1 MPRHYESTEVRKRQI
16 ADAAL
21 LVIAQEGLSRFTT
34 RAIAAH
40 LDITDGTLFRH
51 FKNKAEIV
59 LAAMDR
65 LEEMMFDG
73 MPEFGPDPV
82 ACLEAFFRGRAS
94 LVGVQGSI
102 GRLIFSDQLPRMAG
116 EAGEAKATEWLL
128 RNLAFL
134 AECVELIGQQDRL
147 ATDLSVLAIVQLIQG
162 QILTFALVPTLPD
175 LPLPPLDQR
184 IDLAWGTLRHLIIK

>member
-1 MPRHYESTEVRKRQI
+1 MPRHYENTEVRRRQI

-51 FKNKAEIV
+51 FRNKTEIV

-65 LEEMMFDG
+65 LEEMMFDT
-73 MPEFGPDPV
+73 MPEPGPDPV
-82 ACLEAFFRGRAS
+82 ACLEAFFRARAA
-94 LVGVQGSI
+94 LVGNQGSI
-102 GRLIFSDQLPRMAG
+102 GRLIFSEQLARLAG
-116 EAGEAKATEWLL
+116 DAGRAKAADWLE

-134 AECVELIGQQDRL
+134 ADCLQRIDDQGRL
-147 ATDLSVLAIVQLIQG
+147 AVDLPVFALVQLVQG
-162 QILTFALVPTLPD
+162 QVLTFALVPTLPS
-175 LPLPPLDQR
+175 PQLPPLELR
-184 IDLAWGTLRHLIIK
+184 IDLAWATLSHLLIK